1 MGGDCTTLLEHPA
14 SEASDRDFL
23 ERVKTPSPP
32 PPPPRATCS
41 QLQVLQAFS
50 WEGCKE
56 EEGRRE
62 RGKAGQASTQLQAE
76 GGLSLVHKYHPS
88 LSLSQEQFHLDFTVA
103 K

>member
-1 MGGDCTTLLEHPA
+1 MLGSSESSGGAGKAETELQW
-14 SEASDRDFL
+14 EAIAQHCWSTRRAKPVT
-23 ERVKTPSPP
+23 ETSSKGSKP

-76 GGLSLVHKYHPS
+76 GGLSPVHKY
-88 LSLSQEQFHLDFTVA
+88 
-103 K
+103 